1 MPTDNPRPRRSV
13 LYMPAAN
20 ERALEK
26 AKAIPADALIFDLE
40 DAVAPDAKDAARKN
54 AVAAIESGEYG
65 NRELTIRCNGLDT
78 PWGESDIAAA
88 GAAGP
93 SAIVIPKVG
102 SAADLDAVSAQLD
115 AAGASADVKIWAMI
129 ETPLAIFN
137 AREIA
142 GHRRV
147 DAVVIGTNDLVKE
160 LRAQA
165 VPGRKTILPYLST
178 ALLACRAEGTVA
190 LDGVYND
197 VRDPDGF
204 AIEAQQGFDMGFDGK
219 TLVHPSQV
227 EPANTIWSPSA
238 EEIAEAQEIIAA
250 FEAAGAGAGVITVN
264 GKMIEAL
271 HVDMARRTL
280 SVASAIK

>member
-1 MPTDNPRPRRSV
+1 MFSRSC
-13 LYMPAAN
+13 
-20 ERALEK
+20 
-26 AKAIPADALIFDLE
+26 
-40 DAVAPDAKDAARKN
+40 AVAPDAKDAARAN
-54 AVAAIESGEYG
+54 AVAAVESGEYG
-65 NRELTIRCNGLDT
+65 TRELTIRCNGLDT
-78 PWGESDIAAA
+78 PWGELDIAAA
-88 GAAGP
+88 GVAGP
-93 SAIVIPKVG
+93 SAIVIPKVN

-115 AAGASADVKIWAMI
+115 AAGASADVTIWAMI

-142 GHRRV
+142 GHARV

-165 VPGRKTILPYLST
+165 VPGRATILPYLST

-197 VRDPDGF
+197 VRDAEGF
-204 AIEAQQGFDMGFDGK
+204 ELEAQQGFDMGFDGK

-227 EPANTIWSPSA
+227 EPANSIWSPSD
-238 EEIAEAQEIIAA
+238 EEVAEAQEIIAA